1 MRILRSTG
9 YDMFRLFEGRRFGN
23 VTLGHRD
30 LAMGALEY
38 FQFLDGWMT
47 EFYPNREILDKV
59 SEKESF

>member
-1 MRILRSTG
+1 
-9 YDMFRLFEGRRFGN
+9 MFRLFEGRRFGN

-38 FQFLDGWMT
+38 FQFLGGWMT